1 MLEDVV
7 ATVGG
12 QGTMRRQQGGAS
24 MRVLAWRC
32 RDVYATTAGYVSKR
46 SDGFLQIVGQR
57 SLNYGQS
64 SP

>member
-32 RDVYATTAGYVSKR
+32 RDVYATTVGYVSKR
-46 SDGFLQIVGQR
+46 LDVVL
-57 SLNYGQS
+57 
-64 SP
+64 